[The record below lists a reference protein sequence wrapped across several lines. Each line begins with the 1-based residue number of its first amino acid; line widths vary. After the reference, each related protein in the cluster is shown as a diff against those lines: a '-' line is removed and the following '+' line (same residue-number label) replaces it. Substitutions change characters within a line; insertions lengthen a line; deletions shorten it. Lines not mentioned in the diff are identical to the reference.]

1 MGDPNEDQR
10 RLKEKFCFSTLNRV
24 APNPGRHVF
33 DENLKV
39 TPAPMSEVI
48 PSELIMAITFF
59 SVNFT
64 QAGGKSKSFLKNT
77 FCENKICH
85 HSRIFW
91 RSKCNASVT
100 QVSVLSTL
108 EVTRY
113 LFYAYS

>member
-10 RLKEKFCFSTLNRV
+10 RLKEKFCFSTFNRV

-33 DENLKV
+33 DENLKI

-48 PSELIMAITFF
+48 PSELIMAITPF

-64 QAGGKSKSFLKNT
+64 QAGGKSKSFLKNK
-77 FCENKICH
+77 FCKNKICH

-91 RSKCNASVT
+91 RSNFLHVT
-100 QVSVLSTL
+100 
-108 EVTRY
+108 
-113 LFYAYS
+113 FP